1 MHHRPSDAS
10 TAPGVLSFLIP
21 LPHGS
26 AGSLAPVL
34 GCGIGAVRGVASN
47 QTIGGWDMSAN
58 ISIDQW
64 VTIGKAL
71 VAVGTVILPVLGAI
85 LSAL

>member
-1 MHHRPSDAS
+1 
-10 TAPGVLSFLIP
+10 
-21 LPHGS
+21 
-26 AGSLAPVL
+26 
-34 GCGIGAVRGVASN
+34 
-47 QTIGGWDMSAN
+47 MSAN